1 MGIKLKDFLA
11 PLFLAISGSTSS
23 FSVMDAMALLGPDM
37 SRARLRHAL
46 IGVCGEVGKKQLKK
60 LEKSYQSIVND
71 VDKED

>member
-1 MGIKLKDFLA
+1 
-11 PLFLAISGSTSS
+11 
-23 FSVMDAMALLGPDM
+23 MDAMALLGPDM